1 MEEAK
6 NVETVEEV
14 KTEELDTPTEDVELE
29 NNDELEGLDTEV
41 EEEPEEP
48 KKESKKKEKEPLT
61 WKVSNAQFN
70 NYTEEAI
77 AKPIKKYL
85 DDLADIDPT
94 FAECYRNPER
104 NFDECMIFVINRAF
118 SKKESSDEICYRN
131 AREYYQGEIKP
142 EEYKKKLYDNVSMPA
157 PQKKVELTE
166 EEKKELKEQAKEEF
180 KKEQLRKLEEKK
192 AQEEAKAKA
201 KAEEEERKRKEEEKA
216 RKEAEKA
223 AKEEAKKQGAFEQLS
238 LFGDL

>member
-1 MEEAK
+1 MEELNK
-6 NVETVEEV
+6 VETVD
-14 KTEELDTPTEDVELE
+14 TEEEQELD
-29 NNDELEGLDTEV
+29 V
-41 EEEPEEP
+41 EEEQEEP
-48 KKESKKKEKEPLT
+48 KKESKKKEKEALT

-85 DDLADIDPT
+85 DDLAKIDHT
-94 FAECYRNPER
+94 FAECYKSQER

-118 SKKESSDEICYRN
+118 SKRESSDEICYRN
-131 AREYYQGEIKP
+131 AREYYMGEIKP
-142 EEYKKKLYDNVSMPA
+142 EEYKKKLYDNASMPA

-166 EEKKELKEQAKEEF
+166 EEKKALRDAAKEEF
-180 KKEQLRKLEEKK
+180 KQKELKKLEEKRAK
-192 AQEEAKAKA
+192 EEAKAKA

-216 RKEAEKA
+216 KKEAEKA

-238 LFGDL
+238 LFDM

>member
-1 MEEAK
+1 MEEVK

-14 KTEELDTPTEDVELE
+14 KTEELENPTEDSEIE

-41 EEEPEEP
+41 EEKPEEP
-48 KKESKKKEKEPLT
+48 KKEFKKKEPLT

-85 DDLADIDPT
+85 DELAEMDPT

-104 NFDECMIFVINRAF
+104 TFDECMIFVINRAF
-118 SKKESSDEICYRN
+118 SKRESSDEICYRN
-131 AREYYQGEIKP
+131 AREYYMGEIKP

-166 EEKKELKEQAKEEF
+166 EEKKALKEQAKEEF

-192 AQEEAKAKA
+192 ALEEAKAKA
-201 KAEEEERKRKEEEKA
+201 KAEEEERKRKEQEKA

-223 AKEEAKKQGAFEQLS
+223 AKEEALKQGAFEQMS
-238 LFGDL
+238 LFDM

>member
-1 MEEAK
+1 MEELK
-6 NVETVEEV
+6 KVETVEE
-14 KTEELDTPTEDVELE
+14 EQELD
-29 NNDELEGLDTEV
+29 V
-41 EEEPEEP
+41 EEEQEEP
-48 KKESKKKEKEPLT
+48 KKESKKKEKEALT

-85 DDLADIDPT
+85 DDLAEIDPT
-94 FAECYRNPER
+94 FAECYKSQER

-118 SKKESSDEICYRN
+118 SKRESSDEICYRN
-131 AREYYQGEIKP
+131 AREYYMGEIKP
-142 EEYKKKLYDNVSMPA
+142 EEYKKKLYDNASMPA

-166 EEKKELKEQAKEEF
+166 EEKKALRDAAKEEF
-180 KKEQLRKLEEKK
+180 KQKELRKLEEKRAK
-192 AQEEAKAKA
+192 EEAKAKA

-216 RKEAEKA
+216 KKEAEKA

-238 LFGDL
+238 LFDAF

>member
-1 MEEAK
+1 M
-6 NVETVEEV
+6 EEV
-14 KTEELDTPTEDVELE
+14 KTDVVEEKKVDTTEAPTEDTDLE

-41 EEEPEEP
+41 EEEP
-48 KKESKKKEKEPLT
+48 KKESKKKEKELLT

-85 DDLADIDPT
+85 DELADLDPT

-104 NFDECMIFVINRAF
+104 TFDECMIFVINRAF

-131 AREYYQGEIKP
+131 AREYYMGEIKP

-166 EEKKELKEQAKEEF
+166 EEKKALKEQAKEEF

-223 AKEEAKKQGAFEQLS
+223 AKEEALKQGAFEQMS
-238 LFGDL
+238 LFDM

>member
-1 MEEAK
+1 MEEVK
-6 NVETVEEV
+6 NVETVEV
-14 KTEELDTPTEDVELE
+14 PTEDVELE

-48 KKESKKKEKEPLT
+48 KNESKKKEKEPLT

-85 DDLADIDPT
+85 DELAELDPT
-94 FAECYRNPER
+94 FAVCYRNPER
-104 NFDECMIFVINRAF
+104 TFDECMIFVINRAF
-118 SKKESSDEICYRN
+118 SKRESSDEICYRN
-131 AREYYQGEIKP
+131 AREYYMGEIKP
-142 EEYKKKLYDNVSMPA
+142 EEYKKKLYDSVSMPT
-157 PQKKVELTE
+157 PQKKVELTK
-166 EEKKELKEQAKEEF
+166 EEKKELKEKAKEEF

-223 AKEEAKKQGAFEQLS
+223 AKEEALKQGAFEQMS
-238 LFGDL
+238 LFDM